1 MINHIVLMNLREQS
15 AEPVADKLGYYA
27 ERIRN
32 EIDQVRGYQ
41 IVPNIAKASQGFN
54 WAIISSF
61 DNESD
66 MQVYKETALHK
77 EFVAY
82 CDPITE
88 DILMLDYN

>member
-1 MINHIVLMNLREQS
+1 MILKEQS
-15 AEPVADKLGYYA
+15 AEPVAEKMGYYA

-32 EIDQVRGYQ
+32 EIDQVQGYQ
-41 IVPNIAKASQGFN
+41 IVPNIAKMSQGFN

-66 MQVYKETALHK
+66 MQDYKDTALHK

-88 DILMLDYN
+88 DILMLDYD